1 MERVWWRSEYLNGTN
16 DPSLSNT
23 SEWWC
28 PIRGVQ
34 SQISTTT
41 TLSSS
46 GTRLEDWPILSS
58 FVRAYLYLNSSPYCY
73 PYITEMAALLSRK
86 QLDEDRLA
94 ELGYSQ
100 ELRRDWS
107 MLHNFGVSFSII
119 VRSAYLSTGFL
130 SATLS
135 KDCFAFSSNWSD
147 ILTAF
152 VLQERGDWD
161 NDVHI
166 SCQERRSCWCMCT
179 DRACASLFQYG
190 LNTGGPGVMSV
201 GWIIISFFS
210 MFVSKTK
217 LAAFDTYHVNWL
229 LAALFVGLGMA
240 EIVSA
245 IPTSGGP
252 YFWSAILAPP
262 GNKALASWVTGW
274 QVALNMG
281 EIPADE
287 GRQSSYRTGSISW
300 AKWQWRQELLL
311 GWRIWSR

>member
-1 MERVWWRSEYLNGTN
+1 MERVWSRSGYFNDIN
-16 DPSLSNT
+16 DPSLSIT

-34 SQISTTT
+34 SQFSTTT

-46 GTRLEDWPILSS
+46 GIRLEDWPIFLSS
-58 FVRAYLYLNSSPYCY
+58 SVRAYLHLNSSPYCN
-73 PYITEMAALLSRK
+73 PYTTVMAALLSRK

-119 VRSAYLSTGFL
+119 VRWSYLSTGFL
-130 SATLS
+130 THTIKRLR
-135 KDCFAFSSNWSD
+135 CIQPNWSD
-147 ILTAF
+147 ILTAC

-166 SCQERRSCWCMCT
+166 SCQERQSCWCMCT
-179 DRACASLFQYG
+179 DRACDSLFQYG
-190 LNTGGPGVMSV
+190 LITGGPGVMSV
-201 GWIIISFFS
+201 GWIIVSFFS

-217 LAAFDTYHVNWL
+217 LASFDTYHMNWH

-252 YFWSAILAPP
+252 YSWSAILAPP
-262 GNKALASWVTGW
+262 GNKAFASWVTGW
-274 QVALNMG
+274 QVALNLG
-281 EIPADE
+281 KIPADE
-287 GRQSSYRTGSISW
+287 GR
-300 AKWQWRQELLL
+300 
-311 GWRIWSR
+311 